1 MAVRS
6 CLFGQRVYF
15 GPLLT
20 VTEKPVD
27 YESPDKGTIQLF
39 ARSVV
44 KREKPAVEQTEDE
57 KKKAKQLPWLVYLQG
72 GPGFGCSPPQDS
84 PLTNT
89 ILGRGYELLYLDQR
103 GTGLSSP
110 ITADTLALQGSPES
124 QAEYLKF
131 FRADSIVKDCEA
143 IRRALTANY
152 PENLKK
158 WWIHTYLGH

>member
-1 MAVRS
+1 M
-6 CLFGQRVYF
+6 
-15 GPLLT
+15 
-20 VTEKPVD
+20 D
-27 YESPDKGTIQLF
+27 YAFPDKGTIQLF

-44 KREKPAVEQTEDE
+44 KSEKPAVEKTEDE

-89 ILGRGYELLYLDQR
+89 ILDRGYELLYLDQR

-110 ITADTLALQGSPES
+110 ITADTLALRGSSES

-143 IRRALTANY
+143 VRRALTADY
-152 PENLKK
+152 PDNLKK
-158 WWIHTYLGH
+158 WFVCTNGTGS